1 MMSGLNMNLGR
12 NHRRTVGHL
21 CPACIAGPTRLSC
34 DGAVSRPTRR
44 GILSAFGALAAS
56 AMTGSA
62 IADAATAP
70 DPVKADPAYDIVDVH
85 HHIVPPAF
93 VDYMPDLPDWVRA
106 WRPERSLE
114 DMDRNGVAAGI
125 ASLNS
130 PGLTTAKP
138 EVARAV
144 SRGCNEYAAKLVQDY
159 PGRFGMLAA
168 VAPLDTEGALKE
180 IAYSLDVLHAEG
192 VGLMTSYGPLY
203 LASAKFT
210 PLFEELN
217 RRKAT
222 VFVHPQIPEVG
233 ANFDPPLS
241 PVFLEMPYD
250 TARAI
255 LGMIIA
261 GSFTRYPDITFIF
274 NHGGGGLPVLHRRL
288 DLTFKGDP
296 KLRDR
301 FPDGVMA
308 QLRNV
313 HFDTVNVLNPPN
325 FALLRQLVAIDKLV
339 FGTDYPGFSAVENV
353 VPLRA
358 LPVADAVAIAQD
370 NPYRL
375 FPQLRARRASLQAK
389 L

>member
-1 MMSGLNMNLGR
+1 MGPSNTSPGGEL
-12 NHRRTVGHL
+12 RRTPGHW
-21 CPACIAGPTRLSC
+21 CPACISPAARLSC
-34 DGAVSRPTRR
+34 EGVESGPTRR
-44 GILSAFGALAAS
+44 GILSAFGVLAAS
-56 AMTGSA
+56 AAAGSA
-62 IADAATAP
+62 AAQVAPAP
-70 DPVKADPAYDIVDVH
+70 DPAYEIVDVH

-93 VDYMPDLPDWVRA
+93 VAYMPDLPDWVRA
-106 WRPERSLE
+106 WRPEKSIE
-114 DMDRNGVAAGI
+114 DMDRNGVSAGI

-168 VAPLDTEGALKE
+168 IAPLDTDGALNE
-180 IAYSLDVLHAEG
+180 IAYALDVLRADG
-192 VGLMTSYGPLY
+192 IGLMTSYGNSY
-203 LASAKFT
+203 LASTKFT

-222 VFVHPQIPEVG
+222 LFVHPQIPEVG
-233 ANFDPPLS
+233 PNLDPPLS

-288 DLTFKGDP
+288 DLTFRGDP

-325 FALLRQLVAIDKLV
+325 FALLRQLVAMDKLL

-358 LPVADAVAIAQD
+358 LPVADATAIAQD

-375 FPQLRARRASLQAK
+375 FPELRARRAK

>member
-1 MMSGLNMNLGR
+1 MARMTTNFGAT
-12 NHRRTVGHL
+12 HRPAAGHF
-21 CPACIAGPTRLSC
+21 CPACISGPTELSC
-34 DGAVSRPTRR
+34 DGAESRPTRR
-44 GILSAFGALAAS
+44 TILSAFGVLAAS
-56 AMTGSA
+56 AVAGPGR
-62 IADAATAP
+62 ADAATAP
-70 DPVKADPAYDIVDVH
+70 EPAKAGPGYDIIDVH

-106 WRPERSLE
+106 WRPERSIE

-130 PGLTTAKP
+130 PGLTTDKP

-168 VAPLDTEGALKE
+168 IAPLDTEGALKE

-192 VGLMTSYGPLY
+192 IGLMTSYGPSY

-222 VFVHPQIPEVG
+222 VFVHPQIPAVG
-233 ANFDPPLS
+233 PAFDPPLS
-241 PVFLEMPYD
+241 PIFLEMPYD

-255 LGMIIA
+255 LGLIIA
-261 GSFTRYPDITFIF
+261 GSFARYPDITFIF

-296 KLRDR
+296 NLRDR

-313 HFDTVNVLNPPN
+313 HFDTVNVLNAPN
-325 FALLRQLVAIDKLV
+325 FAMLRQLVAMDKLL
-339 FGTDYPGFSAVENV
+339 FGTDYPGFSAAENT
-353 VPLRA
+353 VPLKA
-358 LPVADAVAIAQD
+358 LPAEDAKTIAQD
-370 NPYRL
+370 NPYRM
-375 FPQLRARRASLQAK
+375 FPGLQARRAALQPK